1 LLEPDFIQTNRLEFC
16 YGDYPALREISLR
29 FREGRFYGILGPNGS
44 GKTTLVNLLCG
55 ALTPSHGSV
64 VWDGRELAR
73 CRREDI
79 ARSFAVVPQDNPI
92 NFPFTVQE
100 IVMMGRKPHLGR
112 LSRLREEDLEI
123 VWESMKQCGVLE
135 FAEKPVTSLS
145 GGERQRV
152 ILARALAQTP
162 RVLLLDEATSNLDIC
177 YKLELLNLIDQMNKE
192 RGLTV
197 IAVMHDLNLAGM
209 FCDYFVYLNQGRVFC
224 EGPAERVFNEEVIK
238 EVFNVSVEIKRDS
251 ATRRFSLNLVPDQRV
266 GQHVMDNRSSLLIQ
280 GG

>member
-1 LLEPDFIQTNRLEFC
+1 MRTNRLGFC
-16 YGDYPALREISLR
+16 YGDHPALHEISLH
-29 FREGRFYGILGPNGS
+29 FREGGFYGILGPNGS

-55 ALTPSHGSV
+55 VLRPSYGSV
-64 VWDGRELAR
+64 VWGGRELNR
-73 CRREDI
+73 CKRAEI
-79 ARSFAVVPQDNPI
+79 ARSFAVVPQDNPV

-123 VWESMKQCGVLE
+123 VFDCMRQCGVLE

-162 RVLLLDEATSNLDIC
+162 QVLFLDEATSNLDIC
-177 YKLELLNLIDQMNKE
+177 YKLELLNLINQMKRE

-197 IAVMHDLNLAGM
+197 IAVMHDLNLAGI
-209 FCDYFVYLNQGRVFC
+209 FCDYFMYLNDGRVFC
-224 EGPAERVFNEEVIK
+224 EGPAERVFNEEVIR
-238 EVFNVSVEIKRDS
+238 EVFKVRVEIKQDS
-251 ATRRFSLNLVPDQRV
+251 ATRRFCLNLLPDPR
-266 GQHVMDNRSSLLIQ
+266 
-280 GG
+280 

>member
-1 LLEPDFIQTNRLEFC
+1 MKDADLIRTNMLGFY
-16 YGDYPALREISLR
+16 YGDYHALQEINLR
-29 FREGRFYGILGPNGS
+29 FKKGCFYGILGPNGS
-44 GKTTLVNLLCG
+44 GKTTLINLLCG
-55 ALTPSHGSV
+55 VLRPSCGSV
-64 VWDGRELAR
+64 VWSGRELNCYQRA
-73 CRREDI
+73 DI
-79 ARSFAVVPQDNPI
+79 ARSFAVVSQDNPV

-123 VWESMKQCGVLE
+123 VYDSMRQCGVLE

-162 RVLLLDEATSNLDIC
+162 QILFLDEATSHLDIC
-177 YKLELLNLIDQMNKE
+177 YKLELLNLINRMNKE

-209 FCDYFVYLNQGRVFC
+209 FCDYFMYLNNGRVFC
-224 EGPAERVFNEEVIK
+224 EGPAERVFNEEVIR
-238 EVFNVSVEIKRDS
+238 EVFKVRVEIKQDS
-251 ATRRFSLNLVPDQRV
+251 ATGKFCLNLLPDP
-266 GQHVMDNRSSLLIQ
+266 LLKRWFECDDSMNC
-280 GG
+280 